1 MQKLSVSIV
10 IPCLNEEAYIEKCV
24 LSTQKQNY
32 KEAPISVFVVDGM
45 STDATR
51 EKVKQLSIEYPSV
64 ELIDNPDRFTP
75 KALNLGIE
83 ASATDVVIILG
94 AHAEIAPDFVARNV
108 AHLKTDERIGC
119 AGGIIQN
126 VYENETAEVIG
137 RAMSSPF
144 GVGNARF
151 RTGGKKGFVDTVAF
165 GAYRREALN
174 EIGLFDLDLVRNQD
188 DELNY
193 RLTKAG
199 WKIFF
204 DPEIKSEYYVRSSF
218 AKLFKQYKQYG
229 YWKVYVNK
237 KHNAVTSV
245 RQLIPFLFVAYMAL
259 ALVLAF
265 VPSIGLSP
273 AVLGAFLWFLAG
285 ITATILVKT
294 RSAKY
299 TGVLFTFLILHVSYG
314 IGYGQGIWQFLILG
328 KSPSKAGKK
337 LTR

>member
-1 MQKLSVSIV
+1 MQNPSVAII

-24 LSTQKQNY
+24 RSTQMQSY
-32 KEAPISVFVVDGM
+32 EQSLISVFVVDGM
-45 STDATR
+45 STDKTR
-51 EKVKQLSIEYPSV
+51 DIVRQLERKFQGV
-64 ELIDNPDRFTP
+64 QLIDNPAQFTP

-83 ASATDVVIILG
+83 ASAAEVVIILG
-94 AHAEIAPDFVARNV
+94 AHAEIAADFVERNV
-108 AHLKTDERIGC
+108 ALLQSDETIGC
-119 AGGIIQN
+119 AGGLIQN

-165 GAYRREALN
+165 GAYRRKTLN

-204 DPEIKSEYYVRSSF
+204 DPEIKSQYYVRSSYS
-218 AKLFKQYKQYG
+218 KLFKQYRQYG

-245 RQLIPFLFVAYMAL
+245 RQLIPFFFVMYMSL
-259 ALVLAF
+259 AVVLAF
-265 VPSIGLSP
+265 VPAIGLSP
-273 AVLGAFLWFLAG
+273 AVLGLFLWFLAG
-285 ITATILVKT
+285 ITATIAIKT
-294 RSAKY
+294 PSSQY
-299 TGVLFTFLILHVSYG
+299 TGVLTTFLLLHLGYG
-314 IGYGQGIWQFLILG
+314 IGYAQGIWQFLILG
-328 KSPSKAGKK
+328 KSPSSAGKK
-337 LTR
+337 ITR

>member
-10 IPCLNEEAYIEKCV
+10 IPCLNELAYIEKCV
-24 LSTQKQNY
+24 RSTQEQTY
-32 KEAPISVFVVDGM
+32 KEAPISVFVVDGL
-45 STDATR
+45 STDGTR
-51 EKVKQLSIEYPSV
+51 EIVKQLSTEYPSV
-64 ELIDNPDRFTP
+64 NLIDNPDRFTP

-83 ASATDVVIILG
+83 ASSTDVVIILG
-94 AHAEIAPDFVARNV
+94 AHAEIAPDFVERNV
-108 AHLKTDERIGC
+108 AHLKADKGIGC
-119 AGGIIQN
+119 AGGVIRN

-137 RAMSSPF
+137 LAMSSPF

-151 RTGGKKGFVDTVAF
+151 RTGGKKGPVDTVAF

-204 DPEIKSEYYVRSSF
+204 DPEIKSEYYVRSSY
-218 AKLFKQYKQYG
+218 ARLFKQYRQYG

-245 RQLIPFLFVAYMAL
+245 RQLIPFFFVAYMAL
-259 ALVLAF
+259 ALVVAF
-265 VPSIGLSP
+265 IPSIGLSP
-273 AVLGAFLWFLAG
+273 VVLGAFLWFLAG

-294 RSAKY
+294 PSSKY
-299 TGVLFTFLILHVSYG
+299 SGVLFTFLILHASYG